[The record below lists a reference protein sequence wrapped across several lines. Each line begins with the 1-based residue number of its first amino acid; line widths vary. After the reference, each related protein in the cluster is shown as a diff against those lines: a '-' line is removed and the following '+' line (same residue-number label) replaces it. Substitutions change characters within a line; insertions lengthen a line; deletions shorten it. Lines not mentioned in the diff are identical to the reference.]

1 MLINIRDCL
10 FLQDEPSQPKKP
22 KLSSD
27 PSSLSIPD
35 DFLDAITYEIM
46 CQPIRLPC
54 GLAVDANTLEK
65 YYAEEAKFG
74 RLPNDPFTGITF
86 TETLKPV
93 SDAALKSRI
102 DTFITQNAD
111 HETII
116 NLPRSL
122 GTSRPDS
129 QRSNYVF
136 RNPNLCAT
144 STTSSTKRRQTTFGS
159 AGFTNPDHFDKPM
172 FTKGEKTYS
181 YPDPKDK
188 CTVSSSTQSVD
199 ADDPLNYELFKIL
212 STGAPYYSQKFSPPK
227 FKCKDCN
234 LPISVRDGIS
244 SFYIGLCDHIILC
257 RTCLAKTDKQAH
269 KTCSRCGVEWRAKD
283 CLRIFI

>member
-1 MLINIRDCL
+1 
-10 FLQDEPSQPKKP
+10 
-22 KLSSD
+22 
-27 PSSLSIPD
+27 
-35 DFLDAITYEIM
+35 M

-65 YYAEEAKFG
+65 YYAEESKFG

-93 SDAALKSRI
+93 SDPALKSRI
-102 DTFITQNAD
+102 DAFVTQNAD

-122 GTSRPDS
+122 GSSRSES
-129 QRSNYVF
+129 QRSNNQSNSYVF

-144 STTSSTKRRQTTFGS
+144 STISSTRRRQTTLS
-159 AGFTNPDHFDKPM
+159 SSGFSNPDLFDKPLYM
-172 FTKGEKTYS
+172 KDDKMYP
-181 YPDPKDK
+181 YPDPKAK
-188 CTVSSSTQSVD
+188 YTVSAPRDSCD
-199 ADDPLNYELFKIL
+199 PDDQLNYELFKIL
-212 STGAPYYSQKFSPPK
+212 SSGTPYYSPKVASSPK

-234 LPISVRDGIS
+234 LPISVKHGIS
-244 SFYIGLCDHIILC
+244 AFYIGLCDHIVLC
-257 RTCLAKTDKQAH
+257 RGCLSKTDKQAH
-269 KTCSRCGVEWRAKD
+269 KTCSKCGVEWRAKD